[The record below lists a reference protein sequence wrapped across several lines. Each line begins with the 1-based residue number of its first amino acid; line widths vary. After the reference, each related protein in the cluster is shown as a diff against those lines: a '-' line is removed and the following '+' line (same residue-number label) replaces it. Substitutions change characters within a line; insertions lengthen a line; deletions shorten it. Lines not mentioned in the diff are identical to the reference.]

1 MDIIKKYFPEI
12 GIAKLNTLENLK
24 SIYSNWNEQINVISR
39 KDFDNFYER
48 HVLHSLSISKIIQF
62 LPNTKILDVGTGGGF
77 PGIPLAIIFPKTDF
91 TLVDSIGKKIKVVN
105 AVAEEINLSNVTPLH
120 KRADQVNDNFDF
132 VISRAVTKFNSFV
145 PWVKDKIIKQSNHHL
160 KNGILALKGGDIQ
173 DELNKVKFYKSPTIF
188 PISNFFKEEFYTTKL
203 IVHIPL

>member
-1 MDIIKKYFPEI
+1 MDLIKKYFPEI
-12 GIAKLNTLENLK
+12 GIEKLNTLENLK
-24 SIYSNWNEQINVISR
+24 SIYSYWNQQINVISR

-48 HVLHSLSISKIIQF
+48 HVLHSISISKIIQF

-77 PGIPLAIIFPKTDF
+77 PGIPLAIIFPKTNF

-105 AVAEEINLSNVTPLH
+105 AVAKELNLNNVSPLH
-120 KRADQVNDNFDF
+120 KRADQVNDSFDF
-132 VISRAVTKFNSFV
+132 VISRAVTKFDSFV

-160 KNGILALKGGDIQ
+160 KNGILALKGGDIE
-173 DELNKVKFYKSPTIF
+173 DELDKIKSYKSPNIF
-188 PISNFFKEEFYTTKL
+188 PISNFFKEEFYATKL